1 MNICAIAPLAAA
13 AIVTATMR
21 RGVSLLLAAL
31 AALTGVGVFTAS
43 AQEDPTNIV
52 ADQIRAQGFKCDS
65 PQSAKRDGQASKPD
79 EPVWILQCESGSY
92 RVRLI
97 CAWQPRSSRS
107 TRAKTATNSQECS
120 PRSSGCIYRASGAKA
135 LKRAARLLLLRCRRR
150 SRSWLW
156 GRCWRFGGRRGRLDR
171 FSVHDAIIRCA
182 GRMRICS
189 RAACLGP
196 RRTQSRRSIV

>member
-1 MNICAIAPLAAA
+1 MRETLNFNMNICAIAPLAAA

-31 AALTGVGVFTAS
+31 AALTGWGLHRFGAGR
-43 AQEDPTNIV
+43 PTNIV

-97 CAWQPRSSRS
+97 PDMQPRSSRS
-107 TRAKTATNSQECS
+107 TRAKTATNSQEC
-120 PRSSGCIYRASGAKA
+120 RSSGVITAPPVQK
-135 LKRAARLLLLRCRRR
+135 
-150 SRSWLW
+150 
-156 GRCWRFGGRRGRLDR
+156 
-171 FSVHDAIIRCA
+171 
-182 GRMRICS
+182 
-189 RAACLGP
+189 P
-196 RRTQSRRSIV
+196 